1 MPLGQA
7 TRHSSH
13 TTSSV
18 NAAVDHGQF
27 STVARGQ
34 GTTIATKL
42 RLHREKYLWCPL
54 VINLL
59 TPAWLRCSLQV
70 AETLPAEVLEKMH
83 APPKPDYPIIDPH
96 NLPEADGF
104 L

>member
-1 MPLGQA
+1 MEKQ
-7 TRHSSH
+7 
-13 TTSSV
+13 
-18 NAAVDHGQF
+18 
-27 STVARGQ
+27 Q
-34 GTTIATKL
+34 G
-42 RLHREKYLWCPL
+42 YLWCPP

-59 TPAWLRCSLQV
+59 TPAAGSWLRCSLQV

-96 NLPEADGF
+96 NLPDADGF